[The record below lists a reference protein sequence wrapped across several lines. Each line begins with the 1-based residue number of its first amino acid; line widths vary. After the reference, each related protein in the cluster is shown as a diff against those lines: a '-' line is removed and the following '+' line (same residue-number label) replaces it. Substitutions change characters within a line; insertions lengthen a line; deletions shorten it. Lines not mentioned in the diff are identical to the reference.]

1 VVAAPRR
8 ENLSSGATAATSPGT
23 RERAPRRAAPAR
35 STGGFTFAE
44 DPELGA
50 PDARI
55 IWHAELDP
63 GTLAVTAVPTGA
75 DDPDGIRVADL
86 ARWLTV
92 AAGPSGEHAVLSD
105 GWRRIRLDIEA
116 GRFADADTIRLHY
129 DLHGTVSAER
139 RILPLRRFL
148 HLCRYRRFSR
158 ALFPPDPRM
167 KRLLAVLRVHDALA
181 EGASQREIGAALF
194 GEERIRHGWSDG
206 SDSLRSRVR
215 RLVREARAMAAG
227 GYRLLMRRGR

>member
-1 VVAAPRR
+1 M
-8 ENLSSGATAATSPGT
+8 
-23 RERAPRRAAPAR
+23 R

-50 PDARI
+50 PVARI
-55 IWHAELDP
+55 IWHARLDP
-63 GTLAVTAVPTGA
+63 GALAVTAVPTGA
-75 DDPDGIRVADL
+75 GDPDGISIADL

-92 AAGPSGEHAVLSD
+92 AAGPSGGEHAVLSD

-116 GRFADADTIRLHY
+116 GRFADAETVRLHY
-129 DLHGTVSAER
+129 ALHGTVSAER

-148 HLCRYRRFSR
+148 HLCRHRRFSR

-167 KRLLAVLRVHDALA
+167 KRLLAVLRVQDALA
-181 EGASQREIGAALF
+181 DGASQREIGAALY
-194 GEERIRHGWSDG
+194 GDDRIRHGWSEG

-215 RLVREARAMAAG
+215 RLVREARAMASG
-227 GYRLLMRRGR
+227 GYRLLLQRGR